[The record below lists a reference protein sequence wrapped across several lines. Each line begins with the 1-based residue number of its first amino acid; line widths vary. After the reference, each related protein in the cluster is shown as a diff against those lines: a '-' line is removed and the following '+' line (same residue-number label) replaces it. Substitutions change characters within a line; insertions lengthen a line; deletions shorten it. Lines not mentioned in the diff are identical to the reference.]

1 MSSHY
6 KRGSKQQYSKR
17 YGEFFVQICFLLTF
31 LLCTP
36 VLGAKVEKS
45 SNMVITDA
53 KNLRTTALA
62 PNYFEPRRPCLRRVP
77 DCLTFCPQ
85 FTIPLC
91 LDRYCRC
98 NYP

>member
-1 MSSHY
+1 
-6 KRGSKQQYSKR
+6 
-17 YGEFFVQICFLLTF
+17 
-31 LLCTP
+31 
-36 VLGAKVEKS
+36 
-45 SNMVITDA
+45 MVITDA

-91 LDRYCRC
+91 LDRYTMQLSIRVMLYMMFECADEI
-98 NYP
+98 